1 MYHVVV
7 GVDEEAEHARRC
19 VEEVVNLPGD
29 SSEKRVTL
37 IHSFVD
43 NPSGASATQVHSVRE
58 AGETLEASGIEY
70 DVEESSGDPA
80 DAIVA
85 AADDVDADLV
95 IVGGRKRSPAGK
107 ALFGSVTQSV
117 ILNAGRPVMVTGV
130 LEE

>member
-7 GVDEEAEHARRC
+7 GVDEEEEHARRC
-19 VEEVVNLPGD
+19 VEEVVNLPGE

-58 AGETLEASGIEY
+58 ASETLEAAGIEY

-80 DAIVA
+80 DAIVSV
-85 AADDVDADLV
+85 ADDVDADLV
-95 IVGGRKRSPAGK
+95 VVGGRKRSPAGK

-117 ILNAGRPVMVTGV
+117 ILGADRPVMVTGV
-130 LEE
+130 VK

>member
-7 GVDEEAEHARRC
+7 GVDEEEEHARRC
-19 VEEVVNLPGD
+19 VEEVVNLPGE

-58 AGETLEASGIEY
+58 AAETLEAAGIEY

-80 DAIVA
+80 DVIVSV
-85 AADDVDADLV
+85 ADDVDADLV

-117 ILNAGRPVMVTGV
+117 ILGAARPVMVTGV
-130 LEE
+130 VD

>member
-58 AGETLEASGIEY
+58 AGETLEAAGIEY

-117 ILNAGRPVMVTGV
+117 ILGAARPVMVTGV
-130 LEE
+130 VE